1 MLSATLNLILASVSL
16 PPYLVINRGVLN
28 AETPDG
34 TIIVIPE
41 GSWMFT
47 NHITIRLDNREVIL
61 DNVLIFR
68 EGYE

>member
-1 MLSATLNLILASVSL
+1 MWMMSLSPVLAALSL

-28 AETPDG
+28 VETPDG

-41 GSWMFT
+41 GSWMYT

-68 EGYE
+68 NGYE

>member
-1 MLSATLNLILASVSL
+1 MTSLSLLVALSL

-28 AETPDG
+28 VETPDG

-41 GSWMFT
+41 GSWMYT
-47 NHITIRLDNREVIL
+47 NRITIRLNNREVIL

-68 EGYE
+68 DGFPR